1 MSLQDQVMQQM
12 KAAMK
17 SKDSLALQ
25 ALRSIKSA
33 LLLEQTSGN
42 DSMNEETELKLLQK
56 LVKQR
61 KDSAALYTEQGRDDL
76 AQPELEEAKIIEQFL
91 PTQLNEEEVKAA
103 VSAIITEVSASTM
116 KDMGKVMGIASKQL
130 GGQADGKTIS
140 MAVKQLLS

>member
-1 MSLQDQVMQQM
+1 MSLQDQVMQQI

-42 DSMNEETELKLLQK
+42 DSINEETELKLLQK

-103 VSAIITEVSASTM
+103 VSAIITEVGASTM

-130 GGQADGKTIS
+130 GGQTDGKTIS

>member
-42 DSMNEETELKLLQK
+42 DSINEETELKLLQK

-103 VSAIITEVSASTM
+103 VSAIITEVGASTM

>member
-42 DSMNEETELKLLQK
+42 DSINEETELKLLQK

-103 VSAIITEVSASTM
+103 VSAIITEVGASTM

-130 GGQADGKTIS
+130 GGQTDGKTIS

>member
-42 DSMNEETELKLLQK
+42 DSINEETELKLLQK

-103 VSAIITEVSASTM
+103 VSAIITEVGASTM

-140 MAVKQLLS
+140 IAVKQLLS

>member
-1 MSLQDQVMQQM
+1 MSLHDQVMQQM

-103 VSAIITEVSASTM
+103 VSAIITEVGASTM

>member
-103 VSAIITEVSASTM
+103 VSAIITEVGASTM

>member
-103 VSAIITEVSASTM
+103 VSAIITEVGASTM

-130 GGQADGKTIS
+130 GGQTDGKTIS